1 MGYFKLTKET
11 VYTKARAI
19 RLIIFDVDGILTD
32 GRLFYSD
39 TGYGMKSFHVHDGIG
54 IKCLQAGGIEIG
66 IITTHQSDMI
76 DQRMQDLHIKHVY
89 KGYINKRPAY
99 QELLAKLQL
108 TPEQVCYVGDDLPD
122 LPLMMQSKLG
132 ITVPNAV
139 REVKYHACWQ
149 TDKHGGNGAV
159 REIAEMI
166 LQAQNKWQSVLAQYL
181 DVE

>member
-1 MGYFKLTKET
+1 MKQTIYD
-11 VYTKARAI
+11 KAKDI

-39 TGYGMKSFHVHDGIG
+39 NDYGMKAFHVHDGIG
-54 IKCLQAGGIEIG
+54 IKCLQAGQIEIG
-66 IITTHQSDMI
+66 IITTHNSSMI
-76 DQRMQDLHIKHVY
+76 DKRMQDLGIQHVY
-89 KGYINKRPAY
+89 KGYHNKRPAY
-99 QELLAKLQL
+99 DELLNKLQL

-139 REVKYHACWQ
+139 REVKQRACWQ
-149 TDKHGGNGAV
+149 TDAKGGKGAV

-166 LQAQNKWQSVLAQYL
+166 LQAQQKWESIVNKYIQQ
-181 DVE
+181 EN